1 MDTGPGTP
9 QGTVA
14 RLILKQTCKE
24 SCCSALEL
32 WQEGWL
38 GTGRLRDGENRQ
50 EAGMTGQTMT
60 TGTHRDEIE
69 LKAQLELTLQK
80 DGQEEGVTRT
90 PVAKGSS
97 EKWRCINGGI

>member
-1 MDTGPGTP
+1 
-9 QGTVA
+9 
-14 RLILKQTCKE
+14 
-24 SCCSALEL
+24 
-32 WQEGWL
+32 
-38 GTGRLRDGENRQ
+38 
-50 EAGMTGQTMT
+50 MT

-80 DGQEEGVTRT
+80 DGQEEGVTRA